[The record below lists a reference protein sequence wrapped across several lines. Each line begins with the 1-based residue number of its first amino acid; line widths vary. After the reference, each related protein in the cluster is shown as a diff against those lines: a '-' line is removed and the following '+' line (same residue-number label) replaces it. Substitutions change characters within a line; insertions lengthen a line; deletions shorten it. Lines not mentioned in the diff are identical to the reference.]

1 MRHPKYASMN
11 RKNKKLSKS
20 RNWTDDECIVLVAL
34 YSISEFRIGDDN
46 SKENKVLAKS
56 FNRNKA
62 AVDRQWRNIK
72 DYMERMPDKNIS
84 SVLKYWS
91 DVSIQ
96 NIDSLLNLSETKCID
111 NNWLDI
117 AEMINERRKL

>member
-1 MRHPKYASMN
+1 MRNPKYTTMN
-11 RKNKKLSKS
+11 RKNKELSKS

-117 AEMINERRKL
+117 AKMINERRKL